1 MRMTII
7 LVKRVLSSNGHV
19 WSKRSRTCSEKHKGR
34 RKYLPGEVSWWR
46 ELVSLVSTVSLQR

>member
-46 ELVSLVSTVSLQR
+46 ELVSLVSTV